1 MRIHRRLAP
10 VVALALV
17 AAACARGMPRT
28 QPGTASALPVAF
40 RFEWRGAMVNGG
52 EGADGASLIPGSR
65 EIQVSGDISTPT
77 RCTSFGPQA
86 RLDGQRV
93 TLVIHARPN
102 RSQPCAEQP
111 ASYPYEATVRGLTPG
126 SYVVRVEYEY
136 PGTSWGRKVVLEH
149 PVDVGG

>member
-10 VVALALV
+10 VLALALG

-28 QPGTASALPVAF
+28 EPGTAAALPVAF
-40 RFEWRGAMVNGG
+40 RFEWRGALTNSA
-52 EGADGASLIPGSR
+52 GADGAALIPGNR

-77 RCTSFGPQA
+77 RCTYFGPEA
-86 RLDGQRV
+86 RLEGQRV

-102 RSQPCAEQP
+102 RSQACAEQP
-111 ASYPYEATVRGLTPG
+111 ASYPYEATVRGLPPG
-126 SYVVRVEYEY
+126 GYVVRVEYEY
-136 PGTSWGRKVVLEH
+136 PGSGWGRKIVLEH